1 MWRWIN
7 LQDTTMRLVEDYNI
21 FKTNNFITNLV
32 GIQLELNITQKVKH
46 HEIMNVLH
54 TNTLF
59 VK

>member
-1 MWRWIN
+1 
-7 LQDTTMRLVEDYNI
+7 MRLVEDYNI